1 MKIRKY
7 EYVYAV
13 RDRESGSLLNKQGYG
28 NPFFVSKR
36 QAELHLERCRFP
48 YWKMGDEEDVELVK
62 FKLIEEGDIND

>member
-36 QAELHLERCRFP
+36 
-48 YWKMGDEEDVELVK
+48 
-62 FKLIEEGDIND
+62 

>member
-36 QAELHLERCRFP
+36 QAELHLERCKFP
-48 YWKMGDEEDVELVK
+48 YWKKGVEENVELVK
-62 FKLIEEGDIND
+62 FKLIEEGDVND

>member
-13 RDRESGSLLNKQGYG
+13 RDRKNGSLLNKQGCG
-28 NPFFVSKR
+28 NPFFVSER
-36 QAELHLERCRFP
+36 QAKLHLERCRFP
-48 YWKMGDEEDVELVK
+48 YWQMGYEEDVELVK

>member
-13 RDRESGSLLNKQGYG
+13 RDIGSGSLLNKQGYG

-36 QAELHLERCRFP
+36 QAELHLERCKFP
-48 YWKMGDEEDVELVK
+48 YWQNGVEENVELVK